1 MTFLYNDYFLN
12 YFFSGYSSDTE
23 SYAQRSLGRSNI
35 SDVDSTHQ
43 SSNAGILATPM
54 ISNPKLLHGTQ
65 LKTNVGDI
73 GDKQKNLAKGKIQD
87 ENITLN
93 HCVKASHVK
102 QIYQETGRQPV
113 AHNNL
118 STASDAKAASR
129 NVGKDQA
136 KVEQEKV
143 WYKNGTGL
151 RRVQNERP
159 DWNSCNNISAGRS
172 FEVLQ
177 RITKSSTES
186 TLSRKQGGF
195 KVAQSN
201 ELKLQGKSNCL
212 PTQEV
217 AKNKKCRTL
226 ELGGAHKSKIEIFVD
241 EYVRNICKIALS
253 RKLREKSEEV
263 ARDIVAN
270 VVSLAKRKIIER
282 EQSQIQRE
290 NVSFEEE
297 DHMEKIVGCEE
308 SPCFS
313 KVWKYSQVFT
323 AEHEIPE
330 SLRVRDCR
338 QNGSGLNSCSKLRE
352 NENAQVINDCQFE
365 EFEKAVVESPLSSNS
380 SLTATSSNSSSES
393 MELYKPQSKTVSFPS
408 YDLDNELNTDYQIEK
423 VARNSRPLE
432 DNISASGNSK
442 RDLVLANDTL
452 DTNVKTNTSAYSLS
466 LVNSEATSE
475 NFNTCAKDIPIE
487 GEEESS
493 KKESE
498 KRNGIGNVPSINNLS
513 SIPNLEESRHV
524 QQTDIKNS
532 NCFQNDDSNF
542 CNKGNTEEDGTV
554 EEKRASTNVSAED
567 LSRNAVSGNSE
578 RLQPRANG
586 TGKLAAKKQEN
597 DDKTEPSYR
606 RRALYKRTVSESQA
620 LERKQWYSTE
630 PGDEDLQTTF
640 LRFHSSCRPDTT
652 APKFARSTSCPVVSE
667 VSHKF

>member
-1 MTFLYNDYFLN
+1 
-12 YFFSGYSSDTE
+12 
-23 SYAQRSLGRSNI
+23 
-35 SDVDSTHQ
+35 
-43 SSNAGILATPM
+43 M
-54 ISNPKLLHGTQ
+54 ISNPKLLHGTK

-73 GDKQKNLAKGKIQD
+73 GDKQKNLAKEKIQD

-93 HCVKASHVK
+93 HCVKASRVK
-102 QIYQETGRQPV
+102 QIYQETGRRPV

-143 WYKNGTGL
+143 WYKNGAGL
-151 RRVQNERP
+151 HRVQNERP
-159 DWNSCNNISAGRS
+159 DWNSCNDISAGRS
-172 FEVLQ
+172 FEGLQ

-195 KVAQSN
+195 KVTQSN
-201 ELKLQGKSNCL
+201 ELKLQGKYNTM

-217 AKNKKCRTL
+217 AKNKKCRIL

-253 RKLREKSEEV
+253 RKLSEKSEEV
-263 ARDIVAN
+263 ARDIVTN

-297 DHMEKIVGCEE
+297 DNMEKIVSCEE
-308 SPCFS
+308 SPSFS

-338 QNGSGLNSCSKLRE
+338 QKGSELVPCSKLRE
-352 NENAQVINDCQFE
+352 NVDAQVINDCQFE
-365 EFEKAVVESPLSSNS
+365 EFEKAVAESPLSSNS
-380 SLTATSSNSSSES
+380 SLTATSTNSSSES
-393 MELYKPQSKTVSFPS
+393 MELYKPQSKTGSFPS

-423 VARNSRPLE
+423 VASNSRPLE
-432 DNISASGNSK
+432 DNISASENSK
-442 RDLVLANDTL
+442 RDFVLANNTL
-452 DTNVKTNTSAYSLS
+452 DTNVKANTSAYSLS
-466 LVNSEATSE
+466 LVNSEATSG
-475 NFNTCAKDIPIE
+475 NFNTCAKDVPIE

-498 KRNGIGNVPSINNLS
+498 KRNGIGNVASINNLS

-532 NCFQNDDSNF
+532 DCFQNDDSNSF

-554 EEKRASTNVSAED
+554 EENRASTNLSAED
-567 LSRNAVSGNSE
+567 LSSNAVSGNGE

-586 TGKLAAKKQEN
+586 TGKLTAKKQEN
-597 DDKTEPSYR
+597 DDKTINHR

-620 LERKQWYSTE
+620 SERKQWYSTE

-640 LRFHSSCRPDTT
+640 PRFHSSCRPDTT

-667 VSHKF
+667 VSYNL